1 MSQICRDRPEGR
13 FFLAC
18 HRLLGYQR
26 RTSSHREGE
35 NRWQF
40 FIWRHDISS
49 FSERQGRFVRA
60 NGRWFFCRFY
70 ACLQAGD
77 VSLFQAALNFLYS
90 GQARCTAYARLS
102 GRVRSKKTYA
112 SDRGT
117 LRGIRPSR
125 RRRSLLR
132 PRDAARGVLRITATY
147 LTARDTG
154 KTPVARQ
161 PKRNRHLLRYSWAS
175 S

>member
-60 NGRWFFCRFY
+60 NGRWFFCRFLCVF
-70 ACLQAGD
+70 AAGRFF
-77 VSLFQAALNFLYS
+77 SFLS
-90 GQARCTAYARLS
+90 RVEFFVQRAGPLHTYARLS